1 MKFSSQTTL
10 KNTRGSTMLSLAAI
24 SAWRLR
30 KASQRH
36 LFGTEKDVHNGSS
49 ILHYKRGRSYSS
61 FIPPVKRNKTR
72 SKDILC
78 SDISQE
84 SGGPPQQGVRQAVQ
98 QLSPYCS
105 MLLIVLLV
113 DSSFRCLVVYL
124 RALRRPSTLL
134 GGWSLRTLIQP
145 FISILEDLANAPTG
159 WT

>member
-1 MKFSSQTTL
+1 
-10 KNTRGSTMLSLAAI
+10 MLSLAAI

-124 RALRRPSTLL
+124 PVTQALRQAHSRPKTLRFFQD
-134 GGWSLRTLIQP
+134 RTRENVLYLNVLI
-145 FISILEDLANAPTG
+145 
-159 WT
+159 